1 MVFTKKFYLSCI
13 ANVGFGFDVDCF
25 AEKPSSFE
33 EHAGQVYDIPA
44 SIISEFF
51 PSIGKFFGL
60 TIISKKFSNV
70 RFLKKKIINSNQN
83 HFSTLTRS

>member
-33 EHAGQVYDIPA
+33 EHAGR
-44 SIISEFF
+44 FF
-51 PSIGKFFGL
+51 TVFVQPPQKFFLDVAQTFFAGL
-60 TIISKKFSNV
+60 V
-70 RFLKKKIINSNQN
+70 G
-83 HFSTLTRS
+83 STDTQEAFGTLRNPKMSSQELPE